1 MIKKVPKK
9 AIEKW
14 FKKVI
19 QKSVFL
25 PYHCKTR
32 FLGCSEKVNR
42 KVNKKVNKKV
52 DKKVNKKVN
61 KEVNKKVNKAMNK
74 AMTKSCEVFEN

>member
-1 MIKKVPKK
+1 MIKKVAKK

-32 FLGCSEKVNR
+32 FLGWSEKVNR
-42 KVNKKVNKKV
+42 KV